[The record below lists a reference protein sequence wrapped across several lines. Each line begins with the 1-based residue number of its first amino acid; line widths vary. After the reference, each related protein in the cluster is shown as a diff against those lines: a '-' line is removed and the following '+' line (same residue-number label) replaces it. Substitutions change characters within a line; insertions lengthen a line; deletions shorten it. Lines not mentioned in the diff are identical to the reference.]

1 MRKQIVVFED
11 SSKVGFGGGQNISS
25 QVADVLSK
33 EYDVIFVDFTVHSR
47 YFKLIEEQFP
57 NSKKVVFKSNVTS
70 KFRNKFVQ
78 LINEGLGFIIFKNY
92 NIKKLM
98 LEVNSAD
105 CIFYATTRRALIYC
119 EKINK
124 KFGVPFIYH
133 AHLVEK
139 EDSLGYRFIKKALSK
154 AESIICVSKVVQ
166 NSIKLD
172 NTVLLYNPIPGFQ
185 TLKKEK
191 INSRFVIASIGSLIP
206 IKGFEYFIKAAALFD
221 ASVNLEFRI
230 YGEGLQRFELERIG
244 NGKVV
249 MKGFSQNIVQELKG
263 DIDIVVLSSVIEE
276 ALPTV
281 ILEAKSVGI
290 PVIATNIGGQAEII
304 EDTIDGFLVPIRND
318 KAIYESI
325 NKLICDIHLY
335 NRMSKASFNS
345 AEKFSRD
352 EFEKNILFQM
362 GNYIKRI

>member
-1 MRKQIVVFED
+1 MRKQIIVFED

-25 QVADVLSK
+25 QVADVLSD
-33 EYDVIFVDFTVHSR
+33 EYDVLFVDFTVNSR
-47 YFKLIEEQFP
+47 YFKLIEKKFP
-57 NSKKVVFKSNVTS
+57 NSKKVIFKSNVVS
-70 KFRNKFVQ
+70 KFRNKLVQ

-98 LEVNSAD
+98 LEINPSD
-105 CIFYATTRRALIYC
+105 CIIYATTRRALIYC

-124 KFGVPFIYH
+124 KFNIPYIYH

-139 EDSLGYRFIKKALSK
+139 ENSLGYRFIKNALSK
-154 AESIICVSKVVQ
+154 ADRIICVSKVVQ
-166 NSIKLD
+166 NSIKLN

-185 TLKKEK
+185 ALKKEK
-191 INSRFVIASIGSLIP
+191 INNKFIIASIGSLIP
-206 IKGFEYFIKAAALFD
+206 IKGFNYFIKAAAMFD

-230 YGEGLQRFELERIG
+230 YGEGLQRFDLEKIG
-244 NGKVV
+244 NGKVI
-249 MKGFSQNIVQELKG
+249 MKGFSPNIVQELRD

-304 EDTIDGFLVPIRND
+304 EDTIDGFLVPIRNE

-325 NKLICDIHLY
+325 NKLIRDIDLY
-335 NRMSKASFNS
+335 NRIAKASFS
-345 AEKFSRD
+345 SSEKFSNE
-352 EFEKNILFQM
+352 EFKKNILLRVA
-362 GNYIKRI
+362 NCKKVI